1 VSIRR
6 KYGVS
11 LFAFGVLALLA
22 WLTLSNDPFVVH
34 ESTFGAFVHIHFRT
48 AVLAV
53 LALLAFMTT
62 VAFWRATIE
71 ERREA
76 DSHQEQARF

>member
-1 VSIRR
+1 MSIRR

-11 LFAFGVLALLA
+11 LVAFGVLALLA

-34 ESTFGAFVHIHFRT
+34 DSILGAFIHIHFRT

-53 LALLAFMTT
+53 LTLLACMTT

-76 DSHQEQARF
+76 TSQPE

>member
-1 VSIRR
+1 LSIRK
-6 KYGVS
+6 KYGVA
-11 LFAFGVLALLA
+11 LGAFGVLALLA
-22 WLTLSNDPFVVH
+22 SFTLSNDPFVVH
-34 ESTFGAFVHIHFRT
+34 EDLLGGVVHIHFRG

-76 DSHQEQARF
+76 KSQPE

>member
-1 VSIRR
+1 VSTRR

-11 LFAFGVLALLA
+11 LVAFAILGLLA

-34 ESTFGAFVHIHFRT
+34 DSIFGEFIHVHFRT

-76 DSHQEQARF
+76 ESQQE

>member
-1 VSIRR
+1 MNIRR

-11 LFAFGVLALLA
+11 LVAFGALALLA
-22 WLTLSNDPFVVH
+22 WLTLSNDPFVVYD
-34 ESTFGAFVHIHFRT
+34 SIFGAFIHIHFRT
-48 AVLAV
+48 AVLVV
-53 LALLAFMTT
+53 LALLASMTT

-76 DSHQEQARF
+76 ESQPE